1 MQTFF
6 TTFLQIVLIVNSYW
20 FAYGPPLTL
29 FFYLLITTRYISNL
43 FLKKNGS
50 FSIFII
56 LVTIKK
62 FIDLKSKTK
71 YTNPKK
77 KKISS
82 TTKITSSKTKKKK
95 KSESTNFIQNKQPY
109 PLKNSKQK

>member
-1 MQTFF
+1 M
-6 TTFLQIVLIVNSYW
+6 
-20 FAYGPPLTL
+20 
-29 FFYLLITTRYISNL
+29 
-43 FLKKNGS
+43 
-50 FSIFII
+50 
-56 LVTIKK
+56 TIKK

-82 TTKITSSKTKKKK
+82 TTKLTSSKTKKKKKK